1 MQIKHV
7 EELVGI
13 TRKNIRFYEDQ
24 GLLSPRRADNG
35 YREYHEE
42 EIKRLKQIKIL
53 RKLSIPIE
61 EIKRVF
67 DGECSLDVFGPPSG
81 GIRASKEKSGAN
93 ARIKPSA
100 D

>member
-24 GLLSPRRADNG
+24 GLLRPRRADNG

-42 EIKRLKQIKIL
+42 EITRLKQIKIL
-53 RKLSIPIE
+53 NGYSTENIVWIHVWIFIWRSWNVR
-61 EIKRVF
+61 KRVW
-67 DGECSLDVFGPPSG
+67 S
-81 GIRASKEKSGAN
+81 RYRK
-93 ARIKPSA
+93 
-100 D
+100 